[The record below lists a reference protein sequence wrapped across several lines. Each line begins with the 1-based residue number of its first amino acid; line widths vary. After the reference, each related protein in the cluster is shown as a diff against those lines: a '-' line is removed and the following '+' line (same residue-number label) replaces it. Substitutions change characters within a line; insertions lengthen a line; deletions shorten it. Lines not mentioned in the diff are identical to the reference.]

1 MMRNLR
7 FTRRN
12 DLLAGLALAI
22 LPALFYPLAASRR
35 GVFYVGDI
43 FRLYYPQRAVYAE
56 ALRAGHLPLWT
67 PNVLAGYPLLAEGQT
82 GMLYPLNLLLYRFLP
97 IDVALNY
104 SILLALSLAGVATY
118 VLARVLR
125 LRPAAAVLAALTLTY
140 GGFFVGHFNH
150 LNIMGAAPWL
160 PLELAIVERVLGARR
175 SAKRALGALVIALGL
190 VIGVQFLAG
199 HPQIWLMSTLV
210 VLAFGLFRA
219 AWPATG
225 PRRPPAQAARL
236 FAPVAISVLVG
247 LAVAAIQLLPTWEL
261 VQQSVRAGGLP
272 ADFFTSFSWHPA
284 LLTTLLVPFI
294 LGNPYPNISV
304 ELAAYLGILPLSL
317 AFAALAL
324 RRNRLTAFLV
334 GLAGVALVLA
344 FGDYTP
350 LYAPLS
356 QVPVLNLFRVP
367 ARFLYVFSLAVALL
381 AGLGLDALL
390 SRYSET
396 RPRTSRSAGPLPP
409 SPPPP
414 SLGEGGAT
422 LPFSASPPEW
432 GGIAGGPEE
441 AGGEGLRCGPSP
453 LTNSTMLL
461 IAGTVVAGA
470 IAIRAASL
478 DALLALRWV
487 LPATT
492 LVLTAGLL
500 ALAWR
505 QRIGRHTFAWAAIG
519 LTVVD
524 LCAFGAVYR
533 QTYNDL
539 MPVATFYEQPASLSF
554 FPGDTRDYRV
564 LTHQAIVPAL
574 SVMRASLYPD
584 ISLLH
589 GIPSANGYFPL
600 TPTRHARYLA
610 DLTPGRL
617 NLLNARYF
625 AIPQLLPADP
635 ETERYDLHDP
645 FVPDPVGNTLAIP
658 PTRAES
664 VELISF
670 TSQSADWPQ
679 GEVVAEIVL
688 RGEDGSTVVLPV
700 RAGQET
706 AEWAYDRPD
715 VLKDI
720 AHQQP
725 SIAQTWPARSGF
737 PPEEHA
743 GQAYR
748 ARYALPQPMRVSSVQ
763 IIPKRPAGLIHI
775 AEMTLVEHDR
785 RHGLAELL
793 GLGHHQLVYRDPD
806 VAIYDNLDALP
817 RAFVVY
823 QAQVVADNETALSI
837 IDDPNFDPR
846 REVLLANSAAE
857 VGKWGAGELGRKS
870 KTFNEAQAF
879 APLHPGAP
887 APRLEYSPRRVEIQA
902 ELDQPGYLVLL
913 DSYYPGWRA
922 SVDGRPEPVWRAD
935 VLFRAVALE
944 RGRHSIT
951 FAYDPLTFKI
961 GSAVSLVALAGLA
974 IAAAWLLL
982 RWRSAAA
989 IQMK

>member
-1 MMRNLR
+1 MMRNLW
-7 FTRRN
+7 FTRRS

-22 LPALFYPLAASRR
+22 LPALAYPLAASRQ

-43 FRLYYPQRAVYAE
+43 FRLYYPQRAVYAA
-56 ALRAGHLPLWT
+56 ALRAGHLPVWT

-82 GMLYPLNLLLYRFLP
+82 GMFYPLNLLLYRFLP

-104 SILLALSLAGVATY
+104 SILLALSLAGVAMYT
-118 VLARVLR
+118 LGRTLR
-125 LRPAAAVLAALTLTY
+125 LRPAAALLAALTFTY
-140 GGFFVGHFNH
+140 SGFFVGHFNH
-150 LNIMGAAPWL
+150 LNIMSAAPWL
-160 PLELAIVERVLGARR
+160 PLELAIVER
-175 SAKRALGALVIALGL
+175 ALGATRRSGKSPGAMVIVLGL

-210 VLAFGLFRA
+210 VLAFGVFRA
-219 AWPATG
+219 LWPAFG
-225 PRRPPAQAARL
+225 PRRPLTQAARL
-236 FAPVAISVLVG
+236 CLPSILAVAVG
-247 LAVAAIQLLPTWEL
+247 LAVAAVQLLPTWEL
-261 VQQSVRAGGLP
+261 VQQSVRAGGLST
-272 ADFFTSFSWHPA
+272 DFFTSFSWHPA
-284 LLTTLLVPFI
+284 LLATLLVPFI

-304 ELAAYLGILPLSL
+304 ELAAYLGILPLVL

-334 GLAGVALVLA
+334 GLASVALVLA

-350 LYAPLS
+350 LYAPLAR
-356 QVPVLNLFRVP
+356 VPVLNLFRVP
-367 ARFLYVFSLAVALL
+367 ARFLDVFSLAVALL

-390 SRYSET
+390 NREAEGQGSR
-396 RPRTSRSAGPLPP
+396 
-409 SPPPP
+409 
-414 SLGEGGAT
+414 GERDVSKESQ
-422 LPFSASPPEW
+422 PFSSAHVHPRSSAS
-432 GGIAGGPEE
+432 
-441 AGGEGLRCGPSP
+441 
-453 LTNSTMLL
+453 LL
-461 IAGTVVAGA
+461 IAGTVVAGV

-478 DALLALRWV
+478 DILLALRWV
-487 LPATT
+487 LPATI
-492 LVLTAGLL
+492 LVLAAGLL
-500 ALAWR
+500 ALTWQ
-505 QRIGRHTFAWAAIG
+505 QRIGGRTFACAAIG

-524 LCAFGAVYR
+524 LYAFAAVYR
-533 QTYNDL
+533 LTYNDL
-539 MPVATFYEQPASLSF
+539 MPVATFYEQPTSLSF
-554 FPGDTRDYRV
+554 FPADTRDYRV

-584 ISLLH
+584 ISLLA

-625 AIPQLLPADP
+625 AIPQLLPVDP
-635 ETERYDLHDP
+635 KTERYDLHDP
-645 FVPDPVGNTLAIP
+645 FVPDPVGNAMDIP

-688 RGEDGSTVVLPV
+688 RGEDGSTVTLPV

-715 VLKDI
+715 VLEDI

-725 SIAQTWPARSGF
+725 PIAQTWPARSGF

-743 GQAYR
+743 GHAYR
-748 ARYALPQPMRVSSVQ
+748 ARYALARPMRVTSVQ
-763 IIPKRPAGLIHI
+763 VIPNRPAGLIHI
-775 AEMTLVEHDR
+775 AEMILVDHDQ
-785 RHGLAELL
+785 RHSLAELL

-817 RAFVVY
+817 RAFLVY
-823 QAQVVADNETALSI
+823 QAQIAADDETALSI
-837 IDDPNFDPR
+837 IDDPAFDPR
-846 REVLLANSAAE
+846 AEVLVHANQS
-857 VGKWGAGELGRKS
+857 
-870 KTFNEAQAF
+870 
-879 APLHPGAP
+879 LHPPDLAIRQE
-887 APRLEYSPRRVEIQA
+887 RLSRNARRSGNSDVKIIEYSSRRVEIQA

-922 SVDGRPEPVWRAD
+922 SVDGRPAAIWRAD

-944 RGRHSIT
+944 AGRHSVT
-951 FAYDPLTFKI
+951 FVYDPLPFRI
-961 GSAVSLVALAGLA
+961 GSAVSLVTLAGLA

-989 IQMK
+989 IQ